1 MHWEHINLPHETLHT
16 VDLWTVG
23 DLGAPTPCSC
33 KSMYNFTGGLPSL
46 IPHPQIQPSMGH
58 IVLYY
63 IFIEKIL
70 YISGPAPFKPVLF
83 KGQLYLFYPY
93 YSRVLI
99 LVCSDTLNK
108 EEFCF
113 LLKFKL
119 GFDYI
124 SQFMVNH
131 SPWIDKQ
138 MTEWINK
145 WTKYW
150 LSTLLNV
157 SVHFGFH
164 S

>member
-1 MHWEHINLPHETLHT
+1 MLYTA
-16 VDLWTVG
+16 DLWG
-23 DLGAPTPCSC
+23 IGELGAPTPCSW

-46 IPHPQIQPSMGH
+46 IPHPQIQPSLGH
-58 IVLYY
+58 MVLYY

-70 YISGPAPFKPVLF
+70 HISGPAPFKPVLF

-99 LVCSDTLNK
+99 LALWYTKKRGDL
-108 EEFCF
+108 F
-113 LLKFKL
+113 LIKL